1 MTERPAHLT
10 VTDPAAAR
18 ALRQDFAFLS
28 LFTAPVSPSDVAQTA
43 GMAANLAHHHA
54 RKLANLGLLQEQRR
68 EGGKVFYHL
77 AAWEFRVPSDLLPAG
92 ELPGEAT
99 MKRLSAGFVRAYENC
114 WAQMQAGEEDVF
126 GFGDVAHPK
135 HLVPTPPFPSAAP
148 YPTHAD
154 TLTLHL
160 TPERY
165 RRLAL
170 DLSRLLS
177 EAAAEGISE
186 QGEPCTVAVLGF
198 VGGLGPELQARGIS
212 RGLDSFLGAEE

>member
-1 MTERPAHLT
+1 MTDLPAHLT

-28 LFTAPVSPSDVAQTA
+28 LFTAPVSPSDVAQKA

-54 RKLANLGLLQEQRR
+54 RKLADLGLLQEQRR
-68 EGGKVFYHL
+68 EGGKVFYRL

-99 MKRLSAGFVRAYENC
+99 MKRLSAGFLRAYEKC
-114 WAQMQAGEEDVF
+114 WAQTRGGEEDVF
-126 GFGDVAHPK
+126 GFGTPQRPAD
-135 HLVPTPPFPSAAP
+135 LVPSPPLPSDAP

-154 TLTLHL
+154 MLTLHL

-165 RRLAL
+165 RRLAR

-186 QGEPCTVAVLGF
+186 QGERCTLAVLGF
-198 VGGLGPELQARGIS
+198 AGSLGPEVQARGVS
-212 RGLDSFLGAEE
+212 RGLDSFLGAE